1 MRTQMRSILAAGV
14 LTASLGAGCVAIIA
28 TDTDD
33 HYADDCGYCHY
44 EVYYKQ
50 TGDDST
56 AVAMDTTDFGPC
68 TR

>member
-1 MRTQMRSILAAGV
+1 MRSILAAGV

-28 TDTDD
+28 TDDDD
-33 HYADDCGYCHY
+33 HYVDDCSDCHY
-44 EVYYKQ
+44 AVYYKQ

-56 AVAMDTTDFGPC
+56 AVAIDTTGFGQC